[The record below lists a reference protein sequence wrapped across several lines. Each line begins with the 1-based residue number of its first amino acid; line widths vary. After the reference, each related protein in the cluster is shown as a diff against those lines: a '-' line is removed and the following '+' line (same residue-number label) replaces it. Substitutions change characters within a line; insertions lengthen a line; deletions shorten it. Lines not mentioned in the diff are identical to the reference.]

1 MTDTVFSRLHGYY
14 LEDLSEGMSAVV
26 AKTIS
31 EADVTLFAGVS
42 GDTNPL
48 HINEEF
54 AAETRF
60 KTRIVHGMLT
70 TSLWSTLIGT
80 QLPGPGCAYLKQE
93 TTFTQPVHSGE
104 TVTATVTVAR
114 INHNKQRV
122 HLDCECTVNGNTVA
136 IGKSV
141 AWVPRRWAQHMSSSV
156 RESQKICPC
165 WMNMPMSSSATA
177 YSI

>member
-1 MTDTVFSRLHGYY
+1 MTESVFSRLHGCY

-26 AKTIS
+26 AKTITD
-31 EADVTLFAGVS
+31 ADVTLFAGVS

-48 HINEEF
+48 HISEEF

-80 QLPGPGCAYLKQE
+80 RLPGPGCAYLKQE
-93 TTFTQPVHSGE
+93 TTFTQPVHLGE
-104 TVTATVTVAR
+104 TVTATITVAR
-114 INHNKQRV
+114 IDQTKQRV
-122 HLDCECTVNGNTVA
+122 HMDCECTVSGKTVA

-141 AWVPRRWAQHMSSSV
+141 VWVPRRPA
-156 RESQKICPC
+156 
-165 WMNMPMSSSATA
+165 
-177 YSI
+177 